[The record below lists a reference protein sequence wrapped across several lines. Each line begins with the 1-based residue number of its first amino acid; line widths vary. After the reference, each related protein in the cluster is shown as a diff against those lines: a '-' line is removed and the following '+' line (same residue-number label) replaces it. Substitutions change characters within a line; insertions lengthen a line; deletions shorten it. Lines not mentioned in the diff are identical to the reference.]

1 MRNAVNNL
9 PNGVGYAA
17 MVMLDLTRGQ
27 CNYRWWDIRI
37 DYYTGAFHQKFQKTA
52 AVCKARTR

>member
-9 PNGVGYAA
+9 PNGVGYAT
-17 MVMLDLTRGQ
+17 MVMLDLTQGQ

-37 DYYTGAFHQKFQKTA
+37 DYTGAFHQKFQKTA